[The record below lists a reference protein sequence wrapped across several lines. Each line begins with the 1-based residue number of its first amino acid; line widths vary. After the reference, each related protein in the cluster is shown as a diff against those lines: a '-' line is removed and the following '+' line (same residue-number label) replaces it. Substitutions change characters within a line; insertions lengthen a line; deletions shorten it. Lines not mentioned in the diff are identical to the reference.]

1 MASKLFGV
9 IPYGGDTMVGQ
20 LVKDVGHVSEGFM
33 SQAMSSKAAEDTRE
47 AKIADAVTDATL
59 KSAVN
64 LDSKYPLFKAA
75 AQEKLDKY
83 YELRDNP
90 AIGKEKAKWMYAQPG
105 FLEQENWLTEAY
117 RWSEANPNYTKY
129 TGNIV
134 PEEQYQKNITNF
146 KNQVKGRFGNN
157 HGDNMSNLFVG
168 QADAPQQTDTP
179 SIEDTTMQTG
189 DTAIQ
194 AGATDQT
201 KAVGM
206 VPPMEGKTVSQQ
218 KDKIWSIALAAADV
232 GILGDDLVKTGLLNP
247 AELAVWNQTTGVTD
261 FRLEALKLVKDGN
274 KDLFMGIL
282 NQDPKAIELASGK
295 ISALTNMVYNQIYV
309 PIIKQQGENAQGY
322 TPVTIGNKTY
332 TPTTVKDDIIGLT
345 PDTNEVIY
353 GLSGD
358 ESETFY
364 VYRKGVFLK
373 ARHENGKTIV
383 EGDKDFKK
391 TTGFFNLPEGVN
403 PFLQ

>member
-47 AKIADAVTDATL
+47 AAIADAVTEATL

-75 AQEKLDKY
+75 EKEKLDKY
-83 YELRDNP
+83 KLLRDDP
-90 AIGKEKAKWMYAQPG
+90 SIGPEKAKYFYFAPG
-105 FLEQENWLTEAY
+105 FLDQKNWLQEAHK
-117 RWSEANPNYTKY
+117 WSQANPKYTKFY
-129 TGNIV
+129 GTSV
-134 PEEQYQKNITNF
+134 PEEQYQENITNF
-146 KNQVKGRFGNN
+146 KTQVKGRFGNN
-157 HGDNMSNLFVG
+157 HGDNMANLFVG
-168 QADAPQQTDTP
+168 QADTPEQTDTP
-179 SIEDTTMQTG
+179 SMDTTTQTG
-189 DTAIQ
+189 DTAAVQ
-194 AGATDQT
+194 AGATDQIQ
-201 KAVGM
+201 AVGM
-206 VPPMEGKTVSQQ
+206 VPPGEDKTVSQQ

-261 FRLEALKLVKDGN
+261 FRLEALKIVKDGN
-274 KDLFMGIL
+274 IDLFMGVL
-282 NQDPKAIELASGK
+282 NQDPKAVQEASGK
-295 ISALTNMVYNQIYV
+295 ISALTNLYYNQIYV
-309 PIIKQQGENAQGY
+309 PIINQQGGNAQGY
-322 TPVTIGNKTY
+322 TPVTIDNKTY
-332 TPTTVKDDIIGLT
+332 VPATRDGAVTAT

-358 ESETFY
+358 ESGTFY
-364 VYRKGVFLK
+364 VYRNGVFLK
-373 ARHENGKTIV
+373 AKHENGKTII
-383 EGDKDFKK
+383 EGDKDYKSK
-391 TTGFFNLPEGVN
+391 TNILGIPEGVN

>member
-1 MASKLFGV
+1 MAKLFGV

-47 AKIADAVTDATL
+47 AKIADAVTEATL

-179 SIEDTTMQTG
+179 SIDTATQTG
-189 DTAIQ
+189 DTAAVQ

-201 KAVGM
+201 QAVGM
-206 VPPMEGKTVSQQ
+206 IPPGEKRTVSQQ
-218 KDKIWSIALAAADV
+218 KDRIWSIALAAADV
-232 GILGDDLVKTGLLNP
+232 GITGDALVQSGLLNP

-261 FRLEALKLVKDGN
+261 FRLEALKIVKDGN
-274 KDLFMGIL
+274 IDLFMGVL
-282 NQDPKAIELASGK
+282 NQDPKAVQEASGK
-295 ISALTNMVYNQIYV
+295 ISALTNLYYNQIYV
-309 PIIKQQGENAQGY
+309 PIINQQGGNAQGY
-322 TPVTIGNKTY
+322 TPVTIDNKTY
-332 TPTTVKDDIIGLT
+332 VPATRDGAVTAT

-358 ESETFY
+358 ESGTFY
-364 VYRKGVFLK
+364 IYRNGVFLK
-373 ARHENGKTIV
+373 AKHENGKTIV
-383 EGDKDFKK
+383 EGDKDFKDK
-391 TTGFFNLPEGVN
+391 KGWGNLPEGVN

>member
-1 MASKLFGV
+1 MAKLFGV

-47 AKIADAVTDATL
+47 AKIADAVTEATL

-75 AQEKLDKY
+75 EKEKLDKY
-83 YELRDNP
+83 KLLRDDP
-90 AIGKEKAKWMYAQPG
+90 SIGPEKAKWMYAQPG

-179 SIEDTTMQTG
+179 SIDTTMQTG
-189 DTAIQ
+189 DTAAVQ

-201 KAVGM
+201 QAVGM
-206 VPPMEGKTVSQQ
+206 VPPGEKRTVSQQ
-218 KDKIWSIALAAADV
+218 KDRIWSIALAAADV
-232 GILGDDLVKTGLLNP
+232 GITGDALVQSGLLNP

-261 FRLEALKLVKDGN
+261 FRLEALKIVKDGN
-274 KDLFMGIL
+274 IDLFMGVL
-282 NQDPKAIELASGK
+282 NQDPKAVQEASGK
-295 ISALTNMVYNQIYV
+295 ISALTNLYYNQIYV
-309 PIIKQQGENAQGY
+309 PIINQQGGNAQGH
-322 TPVTIGNKTY
+322 TPVTIDNKTY
-332 TPTTVKDDIIGLT
+332 VPATRDGAVTAT

-358 ESETFY
+358 ESGTFY
-364 VYRKGVFLK
+364 IYRNGVFLK
-373 ARHENGKTIV
+373 AKHENGKTIV
-383 EGDKDFKK
+383 EGDKDFKSK
-391 TTGFFNLPEGVN
+391 TNILGIPEGVN